1 MISVRNLGYSKNA
14 GEFVRRF
21 FSDIGSAGGH
31 RAMAKAVI
39 PMRNFRQKFGDQ
51 ATDGLGVR
59 LHQLVVEFLH
69 EKDVKGHKTDAKS
82 EVGNQSSPLAPT
94 TGSMN

>member
-1 MISVRNLGYSKNA
+1 
-14 GEFVRRF
+14 
-21 FSDIGSAGGH
+21 
-31 RAMAKAVI
+31 MAKAVI

-51 ATDGLGVR
+51 ATDGLGAR

-69 EKDVKGHKTDAKS
+69 EKDVKGHKTDAKN
-82 EVGNQSSPLAPT
+82 EMGNQSSPLAPT